1 MTCNR
6 LGLAASTTLLFLS
19 PTLAS
24 AAPDVVV
31 SIKPV
36 HSLVA
41 SIMKGIGEPSLIVE
55 GAASPHTYTLKPSN
69 ARALEN
75 ADLVFWI
82 GPGLEAFL
90 DKPLEALPKK
100 AKVVELEDT
109 PGLTKLSFR
118 EGGAFEGHDHG
129 EQAEDGEND
138 EGHAHE
144 GREDHAHDHGA
155 EEAGKP
161 DHSEAEHA
169 HEDGHDHAAEDA
181 AEAGDNHGHESHAP
195 EAHDHAEEG
204 HGGTDMHL
212 WLDPT
217 NAKAMAAAIAKSLS
231 EADPVNKT
239 AYEANLAALDIEIQ
253 ALDTEIATQL
263 KPVLEKPFIV
273 FHDAYQYFE
282 NRYGVRVA
290 GSVTVSPESMPGAER
305 LSTIHAKIEELG
317 AACVFAEPQFEPKLI
332 GVVTEGTQ
340 AKSGVLDPEGG
351 ALEAGPA
358 LYGQLMRNL
367 ATAMSDC
374 LSQ

>member
-1 MTCNR
+1 MTRYR
-6 LGLAASTTLLFLS
+6 LGLAASTALLFLS
-19 PTLAS
+19 PTFAS

-41 SIMKGIGEPSLIVE
+41 SIMKGVGEPSLIVE

-75 ADLVFWI
+75 ADVVFWV

-90 DKPLEALPKK
+90 DKPLEALPKN
-100 AKVVELEDT
+100 AKVVELEDV
-109 PGLTKLSFR
+109 PGLTKLPFR

-129 EQAEDGEND
+129 EPAEAG
-138 EGHAHE
+138 
-144 GREDHAHDHGA
+144 EDHAHDHGT
-155 EEAGKP
+155 EEASHT
-161 DHSEAEHA
+161 DHAKAEHA
-169 HEDGHDHAAEDA
+169 DDHGHDHASEEA
-181 AEAGDNHGHESHAP
+181 AAAGDNHGHE
-195 EAHDHAEEG
+195 

-212 WLDPT
+212 WLDPS
-217 NAKAMAAAIAKSLS
+217 NAKAMAAEIAKSLS
-231 EADPVNKT
+231 DADPANKA
-239 AYEANLAALDIEIQ
+239 AYEANLTTLNAEID
-253 ALDTEIATQL
+253 ALDTEIAAQL

-282 NRYGVRVA
+282 KHYGVRVA

-305 LSTIHAKIEELG
+305 LSTIHAKIKELG

-332 GVVTEGTQ
+332 GVVTEGTD
-340 AKSGVLDPEGG
+340 AKSGTLDPEGG
-351 ALEAGPA
+351 ALDAGPA
-358 LYGQLMRNL
+358 LYGELMRNL
-367 ATAMSDC
+367 ATSMSTC

>member
-1 MTCNR
+1 MTRYR
-6 LGLAASTTLLFLS
+6 LGLAASTAYLLLS
-19 PTLAS
+19 PAFAM

-31 SIKPV
+31 SIKPI

-41 SIMKGIGEPSLIVE
+41 SIMKGVGEPSLIVE

-75 ADLVFWI
+75 ADVVFWV

-100 AKVVELEDT
+100 AKVVELEDA
-109 PGLTKLSFR
+109 PGLTKLPFR
-118 EGGAFEGHDHG
+118 EGGAFEAHDHG
-129 EQAEDGEND
+129 EHAEAGEGGD
-138 EGHAHE
+138 
-144 GREDHAHDHGA
+144 DHAHDHGA
-155 EEAGKP
+155 EEAGHA
-161 DHSEAEHA
+161 DHAKAEHTDEHGHEDHA
-169 HEDGHDHAAEDA
+169 HEGHDHDE
-181 AEAGDNHGHESHAP
+181 HE
-195 EAHDHAEEG
+195 

-212 WLDPT
+212 WLDPS
-217 NAKAMAAAIAKSLS
+217 NAKAMAAEIAKSLS
-231 EADPVNKT
+231 EADPANKA
-239 AYEANLAALDIEIQ
+239 AYEANLAALDTEID
-253 ALDTEIATQL
+253 ALDTEIAAQL

-282 NRYGVRVA
+282 KRYGVRVA
-290 GSVTVSPESMPGAER
+290 GSVTVSPETMPGAER
-305 LSTIHAKIEELG
+305 LSSIHAKIEELG

-351 ALEAGPA
+351 ALEPGPA

-367 ATAMSDC
+367 STSMSTC

>member
-1 MTCNR
+1 MTRYR
-6 LGLAASTTLLFLS
+6 LGLAASTAFLFLS
-19 PTLAS
+19 PTLAA

-41 SIMKGIGEPSLIVE
+41 SIMKGVGEPSLIVE
-55 GAASPHTYTLKPSN
+55 GAASPHTYSLKPSN

-75 ADLVFWI
+75 ADLVFWV

-90 DKPLEALPKK
+90 EKPLEALPKN
-100 AKVVELEDT
+100 AKVVELEDA
-109 PGLTKLSFR
+109 PGLTKLPFR
-118 EGGAFEGHDHG
+118 EGGAFEAHDHD
-129 EQAEDGEND
+129 EDGE
-138 EGHAHE
+138 EGHAH
-144 GREDHAHDHGA
+144 GHDDHGHEETAEAGHDHDHDHGHEHEAA
-155 EEAGKP
+155 ETG
-161 DHSEAEHA
+161 HEHE
-169 HEDGHDHAAEDA
+169 HHDHD
-181 AEAGDNHGHESHAP
+181 
-195 EAHDHAEEG
+195 

-217 NAKAMAAAIAKSLS
+217 NAKAMAAEIAKSLV
-231 EADPVNKT
+231 EADPSNT
-239 AYEANLAALDIEIQ
+239 ASYEANLTAVNAEID
-253 ALDTEIATQL
+253 ALDTEIAAQL

-282 NRYGVRVA
+282 KRYGVRVA
-290 GSVTVSPESMPGAER
+290 GSVTVSPETMPGAER

-332 GVVTEGTQ
+332 SVVTEGTE

-351 ALEAGPA
+351 SLEAGPA

-367 ATAMSDC
+367 ATSMTTC